1 MIRSVDR
8 SREVLQRVR
17 KRERNEQYRPLSQK
31 RRKSSG
37 WTRLNSRLRG
47 ENVVVLID
55 REWNSARTAGVEKPR
70 ESGES
75 FRGLKLR

>member
-1 MIRSVDR
+1 M
-8 SREVLQRVR
+8 
-17 KRERNEQYRPLSQK
+17 
-31 RRKSSG
+31 
-37 WTRLNSRLRG
+37 
-47 ENVVVLID
+47 VVLID